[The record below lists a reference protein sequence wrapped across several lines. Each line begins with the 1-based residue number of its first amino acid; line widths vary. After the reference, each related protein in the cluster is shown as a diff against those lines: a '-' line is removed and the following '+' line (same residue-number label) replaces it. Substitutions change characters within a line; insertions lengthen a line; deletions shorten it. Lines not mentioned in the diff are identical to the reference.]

1 MRTLAVLFATSV
13 FSGCSSITMAEPRM
27 LVSPYLAL
35 YQIRGQVALDSPVA
49 GGPPQANPPQDLR
62 LFGQDHH
69 REDVGIRTD
78 IGDGFGGLRVDYYKL
93 DQGSADPGVLEANWG
108 NLLQGDVVVMDVV
121 MDEVR
126 VGYLEP
132 LFEVKQDWRE
142 HPLSLRFAAGGV
154 LAYRDMT
161 LRAKTDDGQR
171 HQNVNIEGDVIY
183 PAARF
188 RASWRDVGFDAEY
201 AVSPNFVIRG
211 DFEGLQQ
218 DLELRA
224 TYTIPMRDVTFYAGY
239 RYSDIRAES
248 DAGGLAF
255 DADLVID
262 GFNFGVVVTF

>member
-1 MRTLAVLFATSV
+1 
-13 FSGCSSITMAEPRM
+13 M
-27 LVSPYLAL
+27 LVAPYLAL
-35 YQIRGQVALDSPVA
+35 YQIRGQVALDSPVS
-49 GGPPQANPPQDLR
+49 GGPPQENPPQDLR

-69 REDVGIRTD
+69 REDYGIRVD

-108 NLLQGDVVVMDVV
+108 ALLQGDTVVMDVV

-126 VGYLEP
+126 VGYVEP
-132 LFEVKQDWRE
+132 VIDYKTTWRD
-142 HPLSLRFAAGGV
+142 HPLSLKLAAGGV

-171 HQNVNIEGDVIY
+171 HQNVNIGGDVFY

-188 RASWRDVGFDAEY
+188 RASWRDVGFDVEY
-201 AVSPNFVIRG
+201 AASPNLVIRG
-211 DFEGLQQ
+211 DFEGFQQ

-224 TYTIPMRDVTFYAGY
+224 TYTIPMRDVTFFAGY
-239 RYSDIRAES
+239 RYSDFRAES
-248 DAGGLAF
+248 NAAGLPY
-255 DADLVID
+255 DADLVLD